1 MGGARNRP
9 IGKPTEKGNPKTQWV
24 ASFVRDTLHVHYPP
38 FSFPASFHV
47 LLSSRRCDAIFPPV
61 RPQTSGGWWWEV
73 AVGGGWKWRR
83 GPGGY
88 EKKKKKHKQ
97 NKKTSHAMIAHTHTK
112 PFRHFRTSLFF
123 LSFSLSVTQG
133 FELVVGCVTLGAGVC
148 GQGSSL
154 SDHLFTLPFN
164 SYTLSCV
171 VIYSKTNWKKKKK
184 NK

>member
-1 MGGARNRP
+1 
-9 IGKPTEKGNPKTQWV
+9 
-24 ASFVRDTLHVHYPP
+24 
-38 FSFPASFHV
+38 
-47 LLSSRRCDAIFPPV
+47 
-61 RPQTSGGWWWEV
+61 
-73 AVGGGWKWRR
+73 
-83 GPGGY
+83 
-88 EKKKKKHKQ
+88 
-97 NKKTSHAMIAHTHTK
+97 MIAHTHTK

-184 NK
+184 KK